1 MSLAQLTIEGR
12 TDQYPSYATV
22 DEADE
27 YLAVEPTYTAAWAAI
42 DTAGNNTKKIY
53 LIAATR
59 YLDGLL
65 WAGDKAV
72 ATQDTQWPR
81 SGLTDRDGNDVAA
94 GAVPTA
100 IEQAVILLAA
110 DLSLDSEALSTD
122 AAEDNVASE
131 RIGPKSVSYFR
142 PRRTSAKQRIRNRR
156 VLALVS
162 YWLGVRGPTP
172 PFVSGTDGVSS
183 FTGLDRYGRSEGA
196 A

>member
-12 TDQYPSYATV
+12 TDEYLSYATV

-27 YLAVEPTYTAAWAAI
+27 YLAVEPAYMAAWAAI
-42 DTAGNNTKKIY
+42 DTAEDNTKKIY

-59 YLDGLL
+59 HLDGLR
-65 WAGDKAV
+65 WSGEKAV
-72 ATQDTQWPR
+72 ATQNTQWPR

-94 GAVPTA
+94 DAVPKA

-156 VLALVS
+156 VLALIAC
-162 YWLGVRGPTP
+162 WLGGPGPTP